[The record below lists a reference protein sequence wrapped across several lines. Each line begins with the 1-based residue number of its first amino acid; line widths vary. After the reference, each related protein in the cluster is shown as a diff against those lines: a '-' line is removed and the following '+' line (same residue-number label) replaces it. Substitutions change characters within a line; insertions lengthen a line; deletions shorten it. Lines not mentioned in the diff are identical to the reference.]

1 MFLLNIVRLRGFQ
14 PHNIASA
21 LLALLLLGL
30 LQNIFRHQND
40 MSVLSPVVYRGYQI
54 RRTAGGLI
62 NAVTPTTEVHS
73 KDTNTTALT
82 DLPSVK
88 TVAPEERKL
97 SPSIPDLLKLNQ
109 VEIPRSLLHYVTARL
124 VAILQVDPPFA
135 RRPRRKRHICGGTAI
150 SSIWILTAAHCVA
163 HAHRFHTFL
172 RVATFSAVN
181 LNDLEDIF
189 DFSTKQ
195 RYFRVDR
202 VIIHPNFRFG
212 SILSDDIALLRIEM
226 EKPLPWRR
234 YAVVKEFLDDY
245 IMNPTDRN
253 NPIVQIHGMPCLIAG
268 AGRLTYRQS
277 HTVEHDAY
285 NEYLHVAVVSISSC
299 TRLSQRLNWQ
309 PKTEANQQ
317 LFLHTH
323 ICAGGQTDDGDMCQG
338 DSGGP
343 LICADQGSQD
353 IETGQFHQVCSNREQ
368 TVYRISERGFQLLYK
383 KMPDAM

>member
-1 MFLLNIVRLRGFQ
+1 
-14 PHNIASA
+14 
-21 LLALLLLGL
+21 LLLLGL
-30 LQNIFRHQND
+30 LQNIFHHHNGT
-40 MSVLSPVVYRGYQI
+40 SVLSPVVYRGYQI

-62 NAVTPTTEVHS
+62 NAVTPTTEGPL
-73 KDTNTTALT
+73 KDPNTTVLT
-82 DLPSVK
+82 DVPSVT
-88 TVAPEERKL
+88 TVAPEERKF

-135 RRPRRKRHICGGTAI
+135 QRPRRKRHICGGTAI

-163 HAHRFHTFL
+163 HAHRFHAFL
-172 RVATFSAVN
+172 RVATFSAVS
-181 LNDLEDIF
+181 LNDLEEIF

-212 SILSDDIALLRIEM
+212 SILSDDIALLRIKR
-226 EKPLPWRR
+226 EKSLPWRR
-234 YAVVKEFLDDY
+234 YAVVNEFLDDY

-253 NPIVQIHGMPCLIAG
+253 NPIVRIHGMPCLIAG
-268 AGRLTYRQS
+268 AGRLTYRQP
-277 HTVEHDAY
+277 HTVEHDTY
-285 NEYLHVAVVSISSC
+285 NEYLHVAVVSINSC
-299 TRLSQRLNWQ
+299 ASLSQRLKWQ
-309 PKTEANQQ
+309 PKTEANRQ

-323 ICAGGQTDDGDMCQG
+323 ICAGGQTDDGDTCQG

-353 IETGQFHQVCSNREQ
+353 IDTGRFHQQPLTEVQCAL
-368 TVYRISERGFQLLYK
+368 SELL
-383 KMPDAM
+383 MVFNCGGMLA